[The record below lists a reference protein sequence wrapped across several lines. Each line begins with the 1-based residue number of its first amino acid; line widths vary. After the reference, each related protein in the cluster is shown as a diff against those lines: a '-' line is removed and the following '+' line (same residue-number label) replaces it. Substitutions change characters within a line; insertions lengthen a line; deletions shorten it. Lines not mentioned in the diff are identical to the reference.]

1 MRYFLGIDNGGTM
14 TKAAVFDE
22 KGREI
27 AVDSR
32 PTPVKRPC
40 DGQSERDMEL
50 LWKITAECIRSAIE
64 KSGVPPESIV
74 SVGLSGHG
82 KGLYLWGK
90 NGRPVRPA
98 ISSTDRRAEDIVAR
112 WEKDG
117 TAKAAAELTLQ
128 KVIACQPVALLR
140 WLKENEPQS
149 LEKIRWIFSC
159 KDYIRFRLTSVAM
172 SEFTDLSGTSL
183 MNLGTMKPDMRLNE
197 IFGIREISDCI
208 PPLCSS
214 CDNAGS
220 VTEEAALLT
229 GLRPGTVVSGGMF
242 DIDACAVAMGV
253 FDPEKLCTVTGTW
266 SINEYPSSVAVPAES
281 GTSNSIFCVP
291 DKYLVEESSPTSAGN
306 LEWFL
311 ENFMKSE
318 GGKSGSELYEAVDG
332 AVDGIS
338 PEESQVIFLPF
349 LYGANAGCGDAVFA
363 GVTERTKKKHLL
375 RAIYEGVAFSHRW
388 HIERLLRFRERPQA
402 IRMAGGAVNSPVWVQ
417 MFADVLS
424 IPIETVTVKQL
435 GALGV
440 SMAAAVAAGV
450 YPDLET
456 AAENMIPTVSTVT
469 PSPERA
475 KAYEIKYR
483 RYLSLIKRMEGF

>member
-1 MRYFLGIDNGGTM
+1 
-14 TKAAVFDE
+14 
-22 KGREI
+22 
-27 AVDSR
+27 
-32 PTPVKRPC
+32 
-40 DGQSERDMEL
+40 
-50 LWKITAECIRSAIE
+50 
-64 KSGVPPESIV
+64 
-74 SVGLSGHG
+74 
-82 KGLYLWGK
+82 
-90 NGRPVRPA
+90 
-98 ISSTDRRAEDIVAR
+98 
-112 WEKDG
+112 
-117 TAKAAAELTLQ
+117 
-128 KVIACQPVALLR
+128 
-140 WLKENEPQS
+140 
-149 LEKIRWIFSC
+149 
-159 KDYIRFRLTSVAM
+159 
-172 SEFTDLSGTSL
+172 
-183 MNLGTMKPDMRLNE
+183 
-197 IFGIREISDCI
+197 
-208 PPLCSS
+208 
-214 CDNAGS
+214 
-220 VTEEAALLT
+220 
-229 GLRPGTVVSGGMF
+229 
-242 DIDACAVAMGV
+242 
-253 FDPEKLCTVTGTW
+253 
-266 SINEYPSSVAVPAES
+266 
-281 GTSNSIFCVP
+281 
-291 DKYLVEESSPTSAGN
+291 
-306 LEWFL
+306 
-311 ENFMKSE
+311 MKSE

-450 YPDLET
+450 YPDLEA

-483 RYLSLIKRMEGF
+483 QYLSLIKRMEGF